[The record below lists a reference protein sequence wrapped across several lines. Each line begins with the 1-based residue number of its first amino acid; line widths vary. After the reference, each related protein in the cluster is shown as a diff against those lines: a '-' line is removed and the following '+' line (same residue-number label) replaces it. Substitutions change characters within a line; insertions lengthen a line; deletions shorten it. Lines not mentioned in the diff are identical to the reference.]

1 MKTLLGAVSGVLGV
15 ADAPLAHS
23 ESCPHKHPQTPLS
36 DSLIASN
43 EVLGEP
49 LAHLQPW
56 LDIGPSEELF
66 FERFHRNLLVR
77 LTHND
82 AVVNRETRDAMG
94 VHQLSH
100 CPDNDFAFDEHQ
112 VSPSYLL

>member
-43 EVLGEP
+43 GMLIGLLV
-49 LAHLQPW
+49 HLQPW
-56 LDIGPSEELF
+56 LDIGPSEELV
-66 FERFHRNLLVR
+66 FERFYRNLLV
-77 LTHND
+77 
-82 AVVNRETRDAMG
+82 
-94 VHQLSH
+94 
-100 CPDNDFAFDEHQ
+100 
-112 VSPSYLL
+112 